1 MKKISLLL
9 VFVLV
14 SMLFLSVGASA
25 ESTVLEEAAPGR
37 TFLIDNVN
45 QDSLYGT
52 DSFSGEEYW
61 NLFDNDT
68 TTKFCT
74 NVFPVNIT
82 WSMDT
87 SYMVDAIVIA
97 TANDNAQY
105 TGRNPSTWTLSGS
118 PDAVNYT
125 VLYEGTSADLADVD
139 FTYFLIEFDNNVAY
153 PHYMFEADGADTSD
167 VLQISEIVLCSKITG
182 GTTYPSS
189 GQAPATGSILNAA
202 IIGNETGW
210 GDNAATG
217 SAAAF
222 DGDIDTFFD
231 PLGTGDG
238 YCGVDAGEP
247 YTLTQVNIHSRSGYL
262 DRYLGAMIEGSDD
275 DENWTTLYTADEAA
289 PEYAWMTIPA
299 SALENNTGY
308 RYYRYFNMTS
318 HGDVAEVEFYGVSVS
333 GIPEAKAA
341 EAADAVDAPADT
353 PLESAPASSAQ
364 TGDVFTIALIVLAGT
379 SAVIFK
385 KRR

>member
-1 MKKISLLL
+1 
-9 VFVLV
+9 
-14 SMLFLSVGASA
+14 
-25 ESTVLEEAAPGR
+25 
-37 TFLIDNVN
+37 
-45 QDSLYGT
+45 
-52 DSFSGEEYW
+52 
-61 NLFDNDT
+61 
-68 TTKFCT
+68 
-74 NVFPVNIT
+74 
-82 WSMDT
+82 
-87 SYMVDAIVIA
+87 
-97 TANDNAQY
+97 
-105 TGRNPSTWTLSGS
+105 
-118 PDAVNYT
+118 
-125 VLYEGTSADLADVD
+125 
-139 FTYFLIEFDNNVAY
+139 
-153 PHYMFEADGADTSD
+153 
-167 VLQISEIVLCSKITG
+167 
-182 GTTYPSS
+182 
-189 GQAPATGSILNAA
+189 
-202 IIGNETGW
+202 IGNETGW
-210 GDNAATG
+210 GDNAAAG

-222 DGDIDTFFD
+222 DGNIDTFFD